1 MRRPAPQEDSP
12 HIETIVNPSQE
23 ASQRHLTSIEQR
35 LQQLQTAAQAQVIAE
50 LNPLIAGWAAYY
62 NGIVEA
68 RSMSR
73 YDDLLEQRLMNW
85 ASRRNPGKARDW
97 LLTQYWRRIGNQRRV
112 FATPDGAELR
122 TYRQTSILR
131 G

>member
-1 MRRPAPQEDSP
+1 M
-12 HIETIVNPSQE
+12 ETIVKPSQE
-23 ASQRHLTSIEQR
+23 ASQRHLATIEQR
-35 LQQLQTAAQAQVIAE
+35 LQQLQTATQAKVIAE

-68 RSMSR
+68 SSMSR
-73 YDDLLEQRLMNW
+73 YDGLLSQRLINW

-97 LLTQYWRRIGNQRRV
+97 LLSQYWHRIGNQRRV
-112 FATPDGAELR
+112 FATPEGVQLR